1 MTEQVQDERLLS
13 TFESLGELRKLQE
26 ILVST
31 DFQNESTPEEQ
42 EKESLTLQKFTVM
55 VCLTVITSLPKCH
68 VLQAR
73 RISRTIIS
81 ARSIP

>member
-31 DFQNESTPEEQ
+31 DFQNESTSEEH

-55 VCLTVITSLPKCH
+55 VCLTAIT
-68 VLQAR
+68 
-73 RISRTIIS
+73 
-81 ARSIP
+81 

>member
-26 ILVST
+26 TLVST
-31 DFQNESTPEEQ
+31 DLQNESTPEEQ

-55 VCLTVITSLPKCH
+55 VCLTVINSLPECH
-68 VLQAR
+68 ALQA
-73 RISRTIIS
+73 
-81 ARSIP
+81 

>member
-13 TFESLGELRKLQE
+13 TFESLGELRKLQG

-55 VCLTVITSLPKCH
+55 VCLTVIT
-68 VLQAR
+68 
-73 RISRTIIS
+73 
-81 ARSIP
+81 

>member
-26 ILVST
+26 TLVST
-31 DFQNESTPEEQ
+31 DLQNESTPEEQ

-55 VCLTVITSLPKCH
+55 VCLTVINSLSECH
-68 VLQAR
+68 ALQA
-73 RISRTIIS
+73 
-81 ARSIP
+81 